1 MKSAIRSFGRLPRIA
16 LHEAIN
22 QWRGDGKNLG
32 IKDNSSKLMGMVA
45 SLHRIFTKKARRV
58 LNPPMIVKDADEIMR
73 RMIKR
78 LMGIAGYL

>member
-1 MKSAIRSFGRLPRIA
+1 
-16 LHEAIN
+16 
-22 QWRGDGKNLG
+22 
-32 IKDNSSKLMGMVA
+32 MGMIA

-78 LMGIAGYL
+78 LMGIGSYL